1 MPDSLMPDSLMPER
15 LMPERLADHASAA
28 PDAIAAGT
36 LGQHPYP
43 HLIAERLFAD
53 EDARALLDWLMGDA
67 TWWRQE
73 RDFYSHDSCDNL
85 DDCPLVRGDGVLSPA
100 ARGDLARALGQRFGI
115 PLDGH
120 YVSLCAHRMRPGHGI
135 GVHTDDP
142 ILGTEYLRLLITL
155 RDDGFDDA
163 DGGHF
168 CMMTGHEPD
177 CVAAIARPLHNLA
190 IAFALSDRSLH
201 AVNDVMNGERFS
213 LVLGFWHADQVAD
226 AQART
231 AEVRPERSEA
241 GLAGVDGADLFVA
254 ELKGRGAHRTAHS
267 GASLLSHLVGVASLL
282 ADWTCRDAV
291 IRAGLFHS
299 VYGTGTFRARLY
311 AEWERDALRA
321 LIGAEAERLAW
332 LFSVVRF
339 NEIYKYAGE
348 DGFMA
353 RRRDAAEPEWLSIED
368 IADLN
373 LMALAN
379 ALEQGDTAFE
389 PGSLFELKQAFAKLA
404 GHIPSKARRVVEAL
418 TA

>member
-1 MPDSLMPDSLMPER
+1 MPDSL
-15 LMPERLADHASAA
+15 AIFAGHASA
-28 PDAIAAGT
+28 PDAIGTGAFAG
-36 LGQHPYP
+36 HPYP
-43 HLIAERLFAD
+43 HLVVERLFPDA
-53 EDARALLDWLMGDA
+53 DARALLDWLQADA
-67 TWWRQE
+67 GWWRQE

-85 DDCPLVRGDGVLSPA
+85 EDCPLVREGGVLSPA

-115 PLDGH
+115 PLDTQ

-155 RDDGFDDA
+155 RDGDFEDA

-201 AVNDVMNGERFS
+201 AVNDVMKGERFS

-226 AQART
+226 AQKRKAD
-231 AEVRPERSEA
+231 VRPDRP
-241 GLAGVDGADLFVA
+241 DADLAQVEGAQAFLA
-254 ELKGRGAHRTAHS
+254 ELKDRGAHRTPHS
-267 GASLLSHLVGVASLL
+267 GASLLSHLVGVAALL
-282 ADWTCRDAV
+282 AGWTCRDAV

-299 VYGTGTFRARLY
+299 VYGTGTFRTRLY
-311 AEWERDALRA
+311 AEWERDRLRD
-321 LIGAEAERLAW
+321 LIGDEAERLTW

-353 RRRDAAEPEWLSIED
+353 RRRDAAEPEWLSIQD
-368 IADLN
+368 VADLN

-379 ALEQGDTAFE
+379 ALEQGDAAFE
-389 PGSLFELKQAFAKLA
+389 PGSLFELKQAFAKLTDY
-404 GHIPSKARRVVEAL
+404 IPSDARRVVEAL

>member
-1 MPDSLMPDSLMPER
+1 MPDSLAG
-15 LMPERLADHASAA
+15 LATHLSAA

-36 LGQHPYP
+36 LGAHPYP
-43 HLIAERLFAD
+43 HLVVERLFAD
-53 EDARALLDWLMGDA
+53 GDARALLDWLLSGA

-85 DDCPLVRGDGVLSPA
+85 EDCPLVRGDGVLSPT
-100 ARGDLARALGQRFGI
+100 ARGGLAKALSARFGI
-115 PLDGH
+115 PLDGQ

-142 ILGTEYLRLLITL
+142 ILGTEYLRLLVTL
-155 RDDGFDDA
+155 RDGGFDDA

-190 IAFALSDRSLH
+190 IAFALSEKSLH

-213 LVLGFWHADQVAD
+213 LVLGFWHADQVSN
-226 AQART
+226 AQARK
-231 AEVRPERSEA
+231 ADLRAERSED
-241 GLAGVDGADLFVA
+241 GLARIDGADAFLA
-254 ELKGRGAHRTAHS
+254 ELKGRGAHRTPHS

-282 ADWTCRDAV
+282 SDWTCRDTV
-291 IRAGLFHS
+291 VRAGLFHS
-299 VYGTGTFRARLY
+299 VYGTGSFHTRLY
-311 AEWERDALRA
+311 AEWERESLRA
-321 LIGAEAERLAW
+321 LIGDEAERLAW

-353 RRRDAAEPEWLSIED
+353 RRRDATEPEWLSIQD

-373 LMALAN
+373 LIALAN

-389 PGSLFELKQAFAKLA
+389 PGSLFELKQAFAKLT
-404 GHIPSKARRVVEAL
+404 GYIPSNARRVVEAL